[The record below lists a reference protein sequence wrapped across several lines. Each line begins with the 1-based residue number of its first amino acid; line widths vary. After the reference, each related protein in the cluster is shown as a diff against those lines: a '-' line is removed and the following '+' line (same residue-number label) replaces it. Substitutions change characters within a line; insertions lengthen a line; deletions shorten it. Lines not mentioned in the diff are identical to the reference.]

1 MLAGC
6 IFCQIISKEKQAYLV
21 YEDEKC
27 IAFLD
32 AYPVNKGHTLVVP
45 KRHHE
50 SIYDIPEE
58 ILAHIMKIS
67 KRLALDYRQIFHS
80 IGLNIMQSNGTTAR
94 QTIFHFHVHLI
105 PRYYQDG
112 LTLFR
117 PHFNRGE
124 SDLSQVYQE
133 IVKYQK
139 QSHSS

>member
-1 MLAGC
+1 MLTGC
-6 IFCQIISKEKQAYLV
+6 TFCQIIRKEKQAYLV

-45 KRHHE
+45 KIHYE

-67 KRLALDYRQIFHS
+67 KRLALAYRQIFDS
-80 IGLNIMQSNGTTAR
+80 IGLNIIQSNGIAAR

-105 PRYYQDG
+105 PRYHQDG

-117 PHFNRGE
+117 PHLSRGE
-124 SDLSQVYQE
+124 SNLSQVYNE
-133 IVKYQK
+133 IVKFQK
-139 QSHSS
+139 QSQSS

>member
-1 MLAGC
+1 MLTGC
-6 IFCQIISKEKQAYLV
+6 TFCQIIRKEKQAYLV

-45 KRHHE
+45 KIHYE

-67 KRLALDYRQIFHS
+67 KRLALAYRQIFDS
-80 IGLNIMQSNGTTAR
+80 IGLNIIQSNGIAAR

-105 PRYYQDG
+105 PRYHQDG

-117 PHFNRGE
+117 PHLSRGE
-124 SDLSQVYQE
+124 SNLPQVYNE
-133 IVKYQK
+133 IVKFQK
-139 QSHSS
+139 QSQSS